1 MQQRQ
6 DGQRSPSGL
15 LRVHHLPA
23 APVRFQ
29 FRGGRVPETIL
40 SLLPVELVNEDV
52 DGLDDMLVREVPC
65 LEHILADRVGTR
77 QQHAERRRAP
87 RPPRPPRSEARTHPV
102 ESTTPVTNGDSGTLE
117 VGL

>member
-6 DGQRSPSGL
+6 DGQRSPSGSL
-15 LRVHHLPA
+15 FVHQIPA
-23 APVRFQ
+23 GFFFLQ
-29 FRGGRVPETIL
+29 FPSGRVPETIL

-65 LEHILADRVGTR
+65 LEHILADRVATR